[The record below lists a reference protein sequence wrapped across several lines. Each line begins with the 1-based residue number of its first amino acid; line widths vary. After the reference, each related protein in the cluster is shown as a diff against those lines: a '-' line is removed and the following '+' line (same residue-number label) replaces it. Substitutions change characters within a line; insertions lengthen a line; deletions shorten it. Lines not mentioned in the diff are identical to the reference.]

1 MKVIGVVGLNGS
13 GKDELVDYLHQRYGV
28 PVLSAGDIARDIA
41 AEEGVYPTRA
51 NLHDIS
57 QRYIAQ
63 YGKDYFMKRLIERIE
78 KKRWKAVGITGIR
91 TPTDVRT
98 LQDHLGEDFF
108 LVHVEVSDP
117 RIRYERIKQRGE
129 ARDPRTYEEFLQ
141 QDKTEEAIFH
151 ISEAIQYADITIS
164 NNGSLEA
171 FHRKIKESVVQE
183 ILSDE
188 IVCS

>member
-98 LQDHLGEDFF
+98 LQEHFGEDFF

-117 RIRYERIKQRGE
+117 RIRYERTKQRGE

-141 QDKTEEAIFH
+141 QDKTEEEIFQ
-151 ISEAIQYADITIS
+151 ISEAIQYADITIN

-188 IVCS
+188 VVCG

>member
-98 LQDHLGEDFF
+98 LQEHFGEDFF

>member
-57 QRYIAQ
+57 QGYIAQ

-78 KKRWKAVGITGIR
+78 KKPWKAVGITGIR
-91 TPTDVRT
+91 TPADVRT
-98 LQDHLGEDFF
+98 LQDYFGEDFF

-117 RIRYERIKQRGE
+117 RIRYERTKQRGE

-141 QDKTEEAIFH
+141 QDKTEEEIFQ
-151 ISEAIQYADITIS
+151 ISEAIQYADITIN

-188 IVCS
+188 VVCG